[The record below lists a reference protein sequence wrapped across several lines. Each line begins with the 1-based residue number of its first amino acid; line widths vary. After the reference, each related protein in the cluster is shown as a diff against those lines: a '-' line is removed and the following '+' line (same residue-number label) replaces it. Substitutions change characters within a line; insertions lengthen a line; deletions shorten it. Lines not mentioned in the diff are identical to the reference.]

1 MDEKSDPG
9 TQLEYLKT
17 QLTATASASKKAW
30 IIGNLAPGSKHCNYR
45 WAKRYN
51 ILIERFQGVV
61 TFQHFGSDEEEYFQL
76 QYPVK
81 GTSNPYGVT
90 FQGGKASTLN
100 QNPRFKI
107 IEIDANYNIP

>member
-1 MDEKSDPG
+1 MIEKDDPG
-9 TQLEYLKT
+9 AQLTYLVT
-17 QLTATASASKKAW
+17 QLTATENAGTKKAW

-51 ILIERFQGVV
+51 TIIERFQGIV
-61 TFQHFGSDEEEYFQL
+61 TFQHFGNDEEEFFQL
-76 QYPVK
+76 QYPAQ

-100 QNPRFKI
+100 
-107 IEIDANYNIP
+107 